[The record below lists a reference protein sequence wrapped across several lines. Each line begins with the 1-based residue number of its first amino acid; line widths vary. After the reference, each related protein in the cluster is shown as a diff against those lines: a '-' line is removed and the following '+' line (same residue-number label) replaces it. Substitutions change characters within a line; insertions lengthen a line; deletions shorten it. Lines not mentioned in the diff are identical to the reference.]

1 MDVAAQA
8 RLDNLLWAAATVIFI
23 AAGSVL
29 LGLLA
34 RGGARLARLS
44 DAEGRKIFWGVFFAS
59 PWIIGFFIFVVGPA
73 LASLL
78 YSFTDYKLGD
88 SMNFVGLD
96 NYRELLLGEG
106 AHGRRFAGAMY
117 NSFYYA
123 IIGVPLQILT
133 ALAMALLLN
142 QALRGVRFFRLIFYL
157 PVILAGGPAIL
168 LAWRYMLASNGGF
181 INEAMSAAGNAFFLF
196 DWLKRTFI
204 FLVEG
209 FNGFYSGIVRG
220 DPIGPLKY
228 FIPALIAVLF
238 LSTMLRGEWSDSR
251 RSRLLRVSEI
261 VGAVLG
267 MVLVARGLIAL
278 PIDPFL
284 IVGIGLILAAG
295 ALSAH
300 RNASPRA
307 ATAYLVSGIVLSVGA
322 ALMAIATPS
331 AEDGSAFSALPY
343 LLASALVAAVFA
355 GALVASQARRA
366 SVLLIGLA
374 AGSLAVLVHLS
385 AGQFDQGQL
394 GLIFQYLTFQSAIA
408 QPGDLAYLQETFP
421 QASLSAFWIW
431 GGMIAFFGVLIALN
445 GGNAKLQRWLIVGG
459 TVVFALLAV
468 NSLLDTLRYFS
479 AFNDVAAAAGV
490 QNYHFSL
497 FRQATQVF
505 PDSQRV
511 PLWMSSELWSKPSL
525 ILITMWSSGAGMLI
539 FLAALKGIPRVFY
552 EAADVDGASRVQQ
565 FFKITLPLISPAMF
579 YNIVIGV
586 IAALQTF
593 ESIYILQTPTT
604 QDSLASAAYFLFVRT
619 FRQLAIG
626 EGAAVSWILA
636 AIIVFLTVLQF
647 RYSRWV
653 NYES

>member
-8 RLDNLLWAAATVIFI
+8 RLDNLLWAAATIAFI
-23 AAGSVL
+23 AVGGFMLAS
-29 LGLLA
+29 LA
-34 RGGARLARLS
+34 RAGGRLARLS
-44 DAEGRKIFWGVFFAS
+44 GGESRKLFWGVFFAS

-73 LASLL
+73 LASLI
-78 YSFTDYKLGD
+78 YSFTDYKLGE
-88 SMNFVGLD
+88 SMNFVGLE

-123 IIGVPLQILT
+123 IIGVPLQIGT

-142 QALRGVRFFRLIFYL
+142 QALRGVRLFRLIFYL

-181 INEAMSAAGNAFFLF
+181 INEAMNAAGNAFFLF

-204 FLVEG
+204 FVVEG
-209 FNGFYSGIVRG
+209 FNGFYAGIVRG

-228 FIPALIAVLF
+228 FIPALIAAL
-238 LSTMLRGEWSDSR
+238 LLAAMLRGDWSEAR
-251 RSRLLRVSEI
+251 RTRLLRVTEI
-261 VGAVLG
+261 IAAVLG
-267 MVLVARGLIAL
+267 MVLVARGLVML

-284 IVGIGLILAAG
+284 ILGMSILLGAG
-295 ALSAH
+295 ALSAL
-300 RNASPRA
+300 RSSSRRA
-307 ATAYLVSGIVLSVGA
+307 ALAYLWAGLVVCAGA
-322 ALMAIATPS
+322 ALLALITPS
-331 AEDGSAFSALPY
+331 GEDGSPFSPLPY
-343 LLASALVAAVFA
+343 LLISAACAAVFA
-355 GALVASQARRA
+355 A
-366 SVLLIGLA
+366 GLA
-374 AGSLAVLVHLS
+374 ARNGLRLRILTGGLVAGGIALVVHLAS
-385 AGQFDQGQL
+385 GQFDAGQL
-394 GLIFQYLTFQSAIA
+394 SLVVRYLTLQTALD
-408 QPGDLAYLQETFP
+408 QPGDLTYLQDVFP
-421 QASLSAFWIW
+421 AAGLSAFWVW
-431 GGMIAFFGVLIALN
+431 GAVTGFFALLIALN
-445 GGNAKLQRWLIVGG
+445 GRYPRAQRWLITGG
-459 TVVFALLAV
+459 ALVFSLFAV
-468 NSLLDTLRYFS
+468 SALLDTLRYFT
-479 AFNDVAAAAGV
+479 AFSDIAAASGG
-490 QNYHFSL
+490 QNYHFAL
-497 FRQATQVF
+497 FRSATAAF
-505 PDSQRV
+505 PDSGRV

-552 EAADVDGASRVQQ
+552 EAANVDGASRMQQ
-565 FFKITLPLISPAMF
+565 FFRITLPLISPAMF

-593 ESIYILQTPTT
+593 ESVYILQTPTT